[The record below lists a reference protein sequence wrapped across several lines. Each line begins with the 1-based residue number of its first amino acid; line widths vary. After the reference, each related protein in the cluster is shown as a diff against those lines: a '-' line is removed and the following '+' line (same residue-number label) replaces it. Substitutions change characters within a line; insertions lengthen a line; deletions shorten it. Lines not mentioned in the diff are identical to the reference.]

1 MNIPKVPGY
10 MRGASGHIKMC
21 ALFAVFT
28 YNSIK
33 IDKYEN
39 INELLL
45 TKISKKQYTFIFILS
60 LTVF

>member
-10 MRGASGHIKMC
+10 MRGASGHIKC

-28 YNSIK
+28 YNSIT

-45 TKISKKQYTFIFILS
+45 TNISKKQYTFIFILS